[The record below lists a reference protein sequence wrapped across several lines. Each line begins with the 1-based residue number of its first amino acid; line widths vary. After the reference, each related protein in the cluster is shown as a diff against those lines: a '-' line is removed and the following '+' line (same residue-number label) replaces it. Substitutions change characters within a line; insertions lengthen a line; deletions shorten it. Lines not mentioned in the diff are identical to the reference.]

1 MVHRAPSIHRVCP
14 GVALPSGSATSSSSS
29 SSSQNNLWNQG
40 CTVGVFAR
48 SEERQK
54 ESAPIEPLAARSG
67 SVFGLPALL
76 YLGRRPGRCVST
88 KVE

>member
-29 SSSQNNLWNQG
+29 SSQNNFGNQG
-40 CTVGVFAR
+40 CTVGVVAR